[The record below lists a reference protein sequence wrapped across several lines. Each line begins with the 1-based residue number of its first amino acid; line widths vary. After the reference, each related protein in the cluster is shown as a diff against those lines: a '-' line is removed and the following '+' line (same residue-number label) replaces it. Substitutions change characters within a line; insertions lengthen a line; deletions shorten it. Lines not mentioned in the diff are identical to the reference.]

1 MSKEAVSPISVL
13 GVGLDS
19 ILPLVATGSTLLLM
33 RFTWLVWT
41 AERDPRRRPDGELV
55 SWLLVAAAGIVVP
68 WLVGERWTPRADGTT
83 ITPGDVLVPV
93 EKVLSGLARSGGRAL
108 APLHDGTGA
117 VARGLGVV
125 LNRDPAH
132 VAPTR
137 GGDADVARVVLV
149 AVRARRCG
157 RGAARRGPRPGTL
170 TSERAAAH
178 ARAGH
183 GTRMIA
189 HDRA

>member
-1 MSKEAVSPISVL
+1 MLLSFVGNIGTYLAAVAGATLTPDAFDTHVSKEAVSPISVL

-68 WLVGERWTPRADGTT
+68 WHGAGVALDR
-83 ITPGDVLVPV
+83 
-93 EKVLSGLARSGGRAL
+93 GRAPEL
-108 APLHDGTGA
+108 RA
-117 VARGLGVV
+117 
-125 LNRDPAH
+125 
-132 VAPTR
+132 R
-137 GGDADVARVVLV
+137 GGDAHVARVVLV

-170 TSERAAAH
+170 TSERATAH
-178 ARAGH
+178 ARGGH

-189 HDRA
+189 HE